1 MPRGGKR
8 DGAGRKPNPTKP
20 VRVPVAHVGQVK
32 LWLSKLKQ
40 DQVEVLHPKLDSA
53 TIAVPLYGS
62 QVRAGFPS
70 PADDYIEN
78 QLDLNEYL
86 IKSPASTFLLKV
98 QGDSMINA
106 GIHEGDI
113 LVVDR
118 SIDPK
123 SGKVVIAAVNGE
135 LTVKTLIRRAGTVT
149 LRAEN
154 DAYPDIRISEES
166 DLIIW
171 GVVTSVVR
179 KV

>member
-20 VRVPVAHVGQVK
+20 VRVPVAHVDQVK
-32 LWLSKLKQ
+32 LWLSTLKQ

-98 QGDSMINA
+98 
-106 GIHEGDI
+106 
-113 LVVDR
+113 
-118 SIDPK
+118 
-123 SGKVVIAAVNGE
+123 
-135 LTVKTLIRRAGTVT
+135 
-149 LRAEN
+149 
-154 DAYPDIRISEES
+154 
-166 DLIIW
+166 
-171 GVVTSVVR
+171 
-179 KV
+179 